1 MTFTKY
7 NNYSAYIERLHLL
20 VELPPGALD
29 GLVGAGQV
37 GQGLVGVADLLL
49 DVPPG
54 AVRLLQQGPCL
65 LQRILKH
72 GQFFGRRQ
80 KMFFLV
86 NRTTN
91 FLLYW
96 TCNFPMNPPVRLL
109 VGLSVSWSVSH
120 NFYLEAIERLK
131 Q

>member
-72 GQFFGRRQ
+72 VRFY
-80 KMFFLV
+80 LE
-86 NRTTN
+86 NRTPN

-96 TCNFPMNPPVRLL
+96 TCNFPMNPHVRLL

-120 NFYLEAIERLK
+120 NFYLEAIEELK
-131 Q
+131 NEDFI